1 MSYYIDAASP
11 AKSNWLRYVNCARNV
26 HEENL
31 KPIICDGLVFYMTSK
46 DVEPDTELL
55 VWYGTEYGKH
65 LGITRMHPSK
75 YGRLFS
81 NISLFYKDFKVD
93 YATLTTIFSYD
104 LMVIIH
110 VRIFITALYTKEKK
124 KLRSWLYFVEGF

>member
-55 VWYGTEYGKH
+55 VWNGTEYGKH
-65 LGITRMHPSK
+65 LGIARIQPSK
-75 YGRLFS
+75 KVDYFQ
-81 NISLFYKDFKVD
+81 ISLFYRDFEVD
-93 YATLTTIFSYD
+93 YATLTSIISYD
-104 LMVIIH
+104 
-110 VRIFITALYTKEKK
+110 
-124 KLRSWLYFVEGF
+124 